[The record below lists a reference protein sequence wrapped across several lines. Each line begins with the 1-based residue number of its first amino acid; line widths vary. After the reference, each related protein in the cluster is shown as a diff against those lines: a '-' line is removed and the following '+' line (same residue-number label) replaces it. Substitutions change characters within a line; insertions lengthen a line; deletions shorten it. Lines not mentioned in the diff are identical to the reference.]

1 MWDPRKSYDDLEH
14 SIFEKNAYMWDTTEF
29 YDGFEQIVFKI
40 MLTCGIDVSLWRFSE
55 LMASQN
61 SMEQGTPGYIVN
73 CNDENFCR

>member
-40 MLTCGIDVSLWRFSE
+40 MLTCGIDVSL
-55 LMASQN
+55 
-61 SMEQGTPGYIVN
+61 
-73 CNDENFCR
+73 